1 MEPEEKMKWD
11 ARYKERPEA
20 WLEPDE
26 FLVRAYDQFLQSQP
40 AGLALDL
47 AGGAGRNSTYLLERG
62 WNVTLMDISQVGLGL
77 AREKASSLENRMA
90 QPPSAVALGSLHTE
104 HADLNAIS
112 DLGTDRYDLIVIF
125 YFLRRELFPALI
137 SALKP
142 GGILIY
148 RTYTIDR
155 MNVAGG
161 PGDPAYLL
169 QPDELRQA
177 FNSLDVLYYNETKTG
192 KAAAELV
199 ARKAW

>member
-1 MEPEEKMKWD
+1 MEPEEKIKWD
-11 ARYKERPEA
+11 ARYRDHPES
-20 WLEPDE
+20 WTEPDD
-26 FLVRAYDQFLQSQP
+26 FLVRVYHQFLQSQA

-62 WNVTLMDISQVGLGL
+62 WNVTLMDISEVGLGL
-77 AREKASSLENRMA
+77 AREKASSLENRVA

-104 HADLNAIS
+104 RADLNAIT
-112 DLGTDRYDLIVIF
+112 DLGTDRYDLIVAF
-125 YFLRRELFPALI
+125 SVHRRELFPALTF
-137 SALKP
+137 ALKP

-177 FNSLDVLYYNETKTG
+177 FHSLEILHYSETKTG

-199 ARKAW
+199 GRKAW

>member
-1 MEPEEKMKWD
+1 MQPEEKIKWD

-90 QPPSAVALGSLHTE
+90 QPPSAVAMGFLHTE

-112 DLGTDRYDLIVIF
+112 DLGTDRFDLIVIF

-177 FNSLDVLYYNETKTG
+177 FHSLDILYYNETKTG

-199 ARKAW
+199 ARKA

>member
-1 MEPEEKMKWD
+1 MEPEEKIKWD
-11 ARYKERPEA
+11 ARYRDRPES
-20 WLEPDE
+20 WTEPDD

-77 AREKASSLENRMA
+77 AREKASSLENREA
-90 QPPSAVALGSLHTE
+90 QSPSAVALGSLHTE
-104 HADLNAIS
+104 RADLNAITG
-112 DLGTDRYDLIVIF
+112 LGTDRYDLIVAF

-137 SALKP
+137 CALKP

-177 FNSLDVLYYNETKTG
+177 FHSLEILHYNEIRTG

-199 ARKAW
+199 ARKR